1 MFLLDWYRE
10 WLFIKAEHR
19 KSSLDLNKDAK
30 EIEIADDT
38 CASCETL
45 RQQLDIANYEKKMLL
60 ERLLEKP
67 EKVEEVKVA
76 PEPVFKPSTSLPWP
90 ARRQILEREDR
101 ERARAMRNAA
111 QSDAANKK
119 ETEELEKEL
128 DLASAEREKQG
139 S

>member
-10 WLFIKAEHR
+10 WLMIRAEHQ
-19 KSSLDLNKDAK
+19 KTSLNLNKDVK
-30 EIEIADDT
+30 EIEIADKV
-38 CASCETL
+38 CQSCETL
-45 RQQLDIANYEKKMLL
+45 RQQLDIANYEKKLL
-60 ERLLEKP
+60 LDKLLTKPEPEPERLQ
-67 EKVEEVKVA
+67 A
-76 PEPVFKPSTSLPWP
+76 PEPVFKPVNSLPWP

-101 ERARAMRNAA
+101 AKAQAMRNAA

-128 DLASAEREKQG
+128 DLAAAKREEQG